1 ITPSVAEQEGQQT
14 ETEATGAPQKH
25 HYTLNQQ
32 VGSITNAMKN
42 LKIAYVDE
50 KLVAIECDGLSCSSL
65 PVSEFPIDS
74 AALTLLPQLMLEDV
88 YAATS

>member
-1 ITPSVAEQEGQQT
+1 
-14 ETEATGAPQKH
+14 
-25 HYTLNQQ
+25 
-32 VGSITNAMKN
+32 MKN

-50 KLVAIECDGLSCSSL
+50 KLEGIECDGLSCSSL

-74 AALTLLPQLMLEDV
+74 TALTLLTQLMLEDA

>member
-1 ITPSVAEQEGQQT
+1 
-14 ETEATGAPQKH
+14 
-25 HYTLNQQ
+25 
-32 VGSITNAMKN
+32 MKN

-50 KLVAIECDGLSCSSL
+50 KLVAIECDGLSCSSV

-74 AALTLLPQLMLEDV
+74 TALTLPQLMLEDA

>member
-1 ITPSVAEQEGQQT
+1 MMNSLKNE
-14 ETEATGAPQKH
+14 
-25 HYTLNQQ
+25 Y
-32 VGSITNAMKN
+32 VGG
-42 LKIAYVDE
+42 

-65 PVSEFPIDS
+65 PVSEFLIDS

>member
-1 ITPSVAEQEGQQT
+1 
-14 ETEATGAPQKH
+14 
-25 HYTLNQQ
+25 
-32 VGSITNAMKN
+32 MKN

-74 AALTLLPQLMLEDV
+74 ATLTLLPQLMLEDV

>member
-1 ITPSVAEQEGQQT
+1 MGIST
-14 ETEATGAPQKH
+14 EWPRICGAFLFAK
-25 HYTLNQQ
+25 
-32 VGSITNAMKN
+32 GNAMKN

-65 PVSEFPIDS
+65 PFSEFPIDS
-74 AALTLLPQLMLEDV
+74 TALTLPQLMLEDA